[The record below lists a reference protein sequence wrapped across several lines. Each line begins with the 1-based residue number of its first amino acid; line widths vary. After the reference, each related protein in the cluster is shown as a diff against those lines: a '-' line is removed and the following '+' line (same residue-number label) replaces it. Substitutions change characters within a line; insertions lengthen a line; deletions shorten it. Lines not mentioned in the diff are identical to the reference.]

1 MEFQEIKELIA
12 LIDQSS
18 LRSFSLSN
26 NGAIIAMSKND
37 GPLAE
42 TTSSAAPVEAPAA
55 KPVSSSAPSVTQE
68 SAAPASAAQ
77 PKPQGQEVTAPLVGI
92 FYASGAPDKPPFVTV
107 GSKVESGDVLCIIEA
122 MKVMNEVV
130 SPYSGTVLEIYAQN
144 EEVVGFGQPL
154 FLIG

>member
-1 MEFQEIKELIA
+1 MEFQEIKELISI
-12 LIDQSS
+12 IDQSS

-26 NGAIIAMSKND
+26 NGAVIAMSKND
-37 GPLAE
+37 APLVEEVSSPQVVPVSPAAPSAPV
-42 TTSSAAPVEAPAA
+42 SSAA
-55 KPVSSSAPSVTQE
+55 SAPQ
-68 SAAPASAAQ
+68 AAPAEE
-77 PKPQGQEVTAPLVGI
+77 PKAKNGQEVTAPLVGT
-92 FYASGAPDKPPFVTV
+92 FYASAAPDKPPFVAV

>member
-37 GPLAE
+37 GPLTE
-42 TTSSAAPVEAPAA
+42 AAPSSAPAA
-55 KPVSSSAPSVTQE
+55 PLAAEPVSSGAAVPQE
-68 SAAPASAAQ
+68 SAASAPQ
-77 PKPQGQEVTAPLVGI
+77 PKPQGQEVTAPLVGT

-130 SPYSGTVLEIYAQN
+130 SPYGGTVLEIYAQN